1 MSVNQQTHQP
11 PRRRHLMDPNAPRRA
26 PDPEAIKRLERVQR
40 IVISALVFTTI
51 LHLAVG
57 LVIAAD
63 HVDNDRLD
71 AQIGLIVLG
80 TASMVIG
87 VAAVLAIQ
95 RRRVLSPWL
104 LTGLL
109 PGVVGAWWVLLR

>member
-1 MSVNQQTHQP
+1 
-11 PRRRHLMDPNAPRRA
+11 MDPNAPRQA
-26 PDPEAIKRLERVQR
+26 PDPEAIARLERVQR

-63 HVDNDRLD
+63 HVDEDRLD
-71 AQIGLIVLG
+71 AQVGLLVLG
-80 TASMVIG
+80 TITMVIG
-87 VAAVLAIQ
+87 VGAVLAIM
-95 RRRVLSPWL
+95 RRRLLSPWL

-109 PGVVGAWWVLLR
+109 PGVLGAWWILYR

>member
-1 MSVNQQTHQP
+1 
-11 PRRRHLMDPNAPRRA
+11 MDPNAPRQA
-26 PDPEAIKRLERVQR
+26 PDPEAVARLERVQR

-63 HVDNDRLD
+63 HVDEDRLD
-71 AQIGLIVLG
+71 AQVGLLVLG
-80 TASMVIG
+80 TITMIIG
-87 VAAVLAIQ
+87 VGAVLAIM
-95 RRRVLSPWL
+95 RRRLLSPWL

-109 PGVVGAWWVLLR
+109 PGLLGTWWILYR

>member
-1 MSVNQQTHQP
+1 MSQETQP
-11 PRRRHLMDPNAPRRA
+11 PRRRRHLMDPDAPRRA
-26 PDPEAIKRLERVQR
+26 PDPEALARLERVQR

-63 HVDNDRLD
+63 HVDEDRVD
-71 AQIGLIVLG
+71 AQVALVTLG
-80 TASMVIG
+80 TISMVIG
-87 VAAVLAIQ
+87 VGAVLAIM
-95 RRRVLSPWL
+95 RRPLLSPWL

-109 PGVVGAWWVLLR
+109 PGALGVWWVFLR